1 MAKLGEGKGAKSPN
15 ETKILPKTF
24 ETSKGRAGSHKLNES
39 ILLYCE
45 ISLHITKFC

>member
-1 MAKLGEGKGAKSPN
+1 MKLQKFKSPN

-45 ISLHITKFC
+45 IVCIS